1 MKGSADIDTMR
12 PTSLLPYAE
21 VCGRVMASAHAR
33 AVPPTPI
40 SGYLGSSDTFDR
52 AMEQFA
58 VAYSDQTEADHAH
71 LVDAVRS
78 GRLTALEDV

>member
-1 MKGSADIDTMR
+1 
-12 PTSLLPYAE
+12 
-21 VCGRVMASAHAR
+21 MASAHAR

-40 SGYLGSSDTFDR
+40 AGYLGSSDAFDR
-52 AMEQFA
+52 AMERFA

-78 GRLTALEDV
+78 GRITAVEHV